1 MGKLRKIG
9 KKIGKGIKKIGRKL
23 KKGFGKVAKAFG
35 KLGPLGTVALSFI
48 LPGVGSWISGIA
60 EGTSFLQP
68 LAQGLVNAG
77 NFVKNGVGRVFNKV
91 TDAIEYSMNKVSGIG
106 KGTGDFGT
114 RFRDWAS
121 EKTGGFIEPSTTG
134 VEEITIPGS
143 TKTITKP
150 IGKDMTGPSQQFTV
164 EVPETVISP
173 EAQVGIN
180 RPEKLIDPKQ
190 VMKPPAPPKNMIDP
204 VYVQGSGIEGETL
217 RTGYYEAADLNK
229 YYSTT
234 SAKDAEAFN
243 KYLKE
248 LGPSSDVTY
257 TNALGK
263 ETTIKAYEPPII
275 KQENIAQTRRGE
287 VPIPKGSTSYFNR
300 GKTAFKTLTPITAV
314 GADIQAQE
322 DMEAY
327 EIEQNRLMKQAHF
340 QEAGM
345 SLLATGSADT
355 NTSFIDFTNP
365 NPSDTEIFNLQN
377 AYSGILS

>member
-9 KKIGKGIKKIGRKL
+9 KKIGKGIKSVGRKL

-91 TDAIEYSMNKVSGIG
+91 TDAIEYSMNKVSGMG

-121 EKTGGFIEPSTTG
+121 EKTGGFIEPSTEGIEPIVT
-134 VEEITIPGS
+134 PAQ
-143 TKTITKP
+143 TKVLQSPQGP
-150 IGKDMTGPSQQFTV
+150 IKVD
-164 EVPETVISP
+164 VPETVISP

-190 VMKPPAPPKNMIDP
+190 VMKPPAPPKNMVDP

-229 YYSTT
+229 YYKGVDTPVGLGVEPGVDVAGANISGQVGPPKPIRAVDRANIKTT
-234 SAKDAEAFN
+234 GD
-243 KYLKE
+243 L
-248 LGPSSDVTY
+248 
-257 TNALGK
+257 
-263 ETTIKAYEPPII
+263 
-275 KQENIAQTRRGE
+275 
-287 VPIPKGSTSYFNR
+287 PIPKGSTSYFNR
-300 GKTAFKTLTPITAV
+300 GKTAFKTITPIATI

-327 EIEQNRLMKQAHF
+327 QAEQARLMKQEYF

-345 SLLATGSADT
+345 SLLASGSA
-355 NTSFIDFTNP
+355 NPNVSFIDFTNP
-365 NPSDTEIFNLQN
+365 NPSPTELFNLQN
-377 AYSGILS
+377 SYSGILS